1 MVLIFIHMLTAKS
14 TDLIFH
20 RDKEM
25 SFSTVVFP
33 AMGLF
38 DKMAI
43 TRPHSALGTN
53 VL

>member
-1 MVLIFIHMLTAKS
+1 MVLIFIHMLTAKCI
-14 TDLIFH
+14 DFIFR

-25 SFSTVVFP
+25 SFSMVFFP

-38 DKMAI
+38 DKKAI
-43 TRPHSALGTN
+43 NGSTQ